1 MIKDVGVLVITGAL
15 GLAFLGLIGICMAR
29 DTIKEFDVGSP
40 NKR

>member
-40 NKR
+40 HKR